1 MNINIEDVKVLI
13 SKEEVANR
21 IKELAE
27 QINKDYEGKS
37 ITLLCIL
44 KGSVFFTTEL
54 AKHLAPNTKIE
65 FIEVS
70 SYGSGTMPGEIKMLK
85 DTRDSIAKKDV
96 LIIEDIIDSGRTL
109 RYLVDMLKNRK
120 PNSLKLC
127 TLLSKPERRKVDIKV
142 DYLGF
147 EVPNKFIVGYG
158 MDIDEDFRNLDYIG
172 YIEE

>member
-1 MNINIEDVKVLI
+1 MNINIEDIKVLI
-13 SKEEVANR
+13 TKEEVSNR

-37 ITLLCIL
+37 ITILCIL

-54 AKHLAPNTKIE
+54 AKHLAPNTKLE

-70 SYGSGTMPGEIKMLK
+70 SYGSGTIPGEIKMLK

-96 LIIEDIIDSGRTL
+96 LIVEDIIDSGRTL
-109 RYLVDMLKNRK
+109 NYLVDMLKNRK

-127 TLLSKPERRKVDIKV
+127 TLLSKPERRKVDMKV
-142 DYLGF
+142 DYIGF
-147 EVPNKFIVGYG
+147 EIPNKFVVGYG

>member
-1 MNINIEDVKVLI
+1 MNINTEDIKVLI
-13 SKEEVANR
+13 SKEDVSNR

-37 ITLLCIL
+37 ITILCIL

-54 AKHLAPNTKIE
+54 AKHLAPNTKLE

-85 DTRDSIAKKDV
+85 DTRDSIARKDV
-96 LIIEDIIDSGRTL
+96 LIVEDIIDSGRTL
-109 RYLVDMLKNRK
+109 NYLVDMLKNRK

-127 TLLSKPERRKVDIKV
+127 TLLNKPERRKVDMKV
-142 DYLGF
+142 DYVGF
-147 EVPNKFIVGYG
+147 EIPNKFVVGYG

>member
-13 SKEEVANR
+13 SKEKVANR

-109 RYLVDMLKNRK
+109 RYLVDMLRNRK

>member
-37 ITLLCIL
+37 ITILCIL

-54 AKHLAPNTKIE
+54 AKYLAPNTKIE

-109 RYLVDMLKNRK
+109 SYLVDMLKNRK

-147 EVPNKFIVGYG
+147 EVPNKFVVGYG

>member
-37 ITLLCIL
+37 ITILCIL

-54 AKHLAPNTKIE
+54 AKYLAPNTKFE

-109 RYLVDMLKNRK
+109 SYLVDMLKNRK

-147 EVPNKFIVGYG
+147 EVPNKFVVGYG

>member
-1 MNINIEDVKVLI
+1 MNINIADVKVLI

-158 MDIDEDFRNLDYIG
+158 MDIDENFRNLDYIG